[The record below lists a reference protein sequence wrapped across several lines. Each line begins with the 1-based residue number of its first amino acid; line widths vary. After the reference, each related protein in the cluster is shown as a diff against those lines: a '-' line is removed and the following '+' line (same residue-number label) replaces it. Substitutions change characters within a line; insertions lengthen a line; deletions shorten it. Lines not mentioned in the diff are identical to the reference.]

1 MAFHDQSFEKVL
13 ASFGTNAGTG
23 LSEAE
28 ASRRLAEHGPNKLIE
43 TKRDSPFTILLNQ
56 FKNVMVLVLLIAAV
70 ISALTHDVTDAFVI
84 LIISIVNAAIGFIQ
98 EYKADRAMAALAQM
112 AQPQAKVFRAGKVME
127 VPSAEIVPGDILLL
141 ESGSRVSA
149 DARILE
155 SAGLK
160 IEEAALTGESLP
172 IEKTTRAIA
181 EDSALADQTNMAF
194 MGTVCVYGRGRAVVT
209 DTGMNTQLGKIAKSI
224 QEISQGQ
231 TPLQKRLAHVGW
243 VMAMAGIGIC
253 VAIFFLGWL
262 QGIPLDTML
271 VTAIAL
277 AVAAIPESLP
287 AVVTIVLTMGI
298 QRMIRKRALVK
309 KLPAVETLGSVT
321 VICSDKTGTL
331 TQNQMTVRE
340 ISCDG
345 ALYSVHGSG
354 YSPEGSIRGEDGAPV
369 SKPESLRRL
378 IEAACLCNDA
388 TLGEE
393 KEDGR
398 TSWKITGDPTEGAL
412 LTLAGKTGVWKKDL
426 EASLPRTAE
435 LPFDSE
441 RKLMTTVHRLD
452 DGRYVVYTK
461 GAVDQL
467 LERCGGDHKER
478 IMAANQALASSGR
491 RVLAFGYKILPEMP
505 ASRDPETLESDLTFM
520 GLVGM
525 VDPPREEVKEAVRLC
540 RSAQVRP
547 IMITGDHPATAATI
561 ARELRIS
568 GVGDEVIT
576 GQALKKM
583 SPAELAEKIEKVSVF
598 ARVSPEDK
606 IKIVQALQA
615 RNHIV
620 AMTGDGVN
628 DAPALKGANI
638 GVAMGIMGTDV
649 SKEAADMIL
658 LDDNFATIVSAVSE
672 GRRIYD
678 NIRKFI
684 RYMLGTNAGEVLT
697 MGGAILL
704 GMPLPLLPLQILW
717 INLVTDSLPALA
729 LGLEPAEKNVM
740 QRPPRPP
747 EESLFS
753 KGLWQRTLVAGVLMT
768 IGCLW
773 MFDWALQE
781 HTLAFGQSREEAET
795 AARSMLFMTM
805 GFFQLFNALA
815 IRSEHRSVFA
825 MAPSSNW
832 YLYGAVLVSGLLQAV
847 VIYFPPLQDIFKT
860 TAVTGFD
867 LIVSLA
873 VASSILWVIE
883 IEKAFLSLWARRRVS
898 FRESGIPLG
907 FKNPAQSE

>member
-1 MAFHDQSFEKVL
+1 MTFHDQPVQKVM
-13 ASFGTNAGTG
+13 ASLGTSAESG

-28 ASRRLAEHGPNKLIE
+28 ASRRLKEHGPNKLVE
-43 TKRDSPFTILLNQ
+43 TKRDGPFVILVNQ
-56 FKNVMVLVLLIAAV
+56 FKNVMVLVLLVAAV

-84 LIISIVNAAIGFIQ
+84 LIISVVNAVIGFVQ
-98 EYKADRAMAALAQM
+98 EYKADKAMAALAQM
-112 AQPQAKVFRAGKVME
+112 AQPQAKVLREGKVAE
-127 VPSAEIVPGDILLL
+127 IPSAEIVPGDVLLL
-141 ESGSRVSA
+141 ESGSRVPA
-149 DARILE
+149 DARIVE

-172 IEKTTRAIA
+172 IEKTTQEAA
-181 EDSALADQTNMAF
+181 EDSALADQTSMAF
-194 MGTVCVYGRGRAVVT
+194 MGTICVYGRGKAVAT
-209 DTGMNTQLGKIAKSI
+209 ETGMNTQLGKIARSI
-224 QEISQGQ
+224 QEIAQGQ

-243 VMAMAGIGIC
+243 VMAMAGVGIC

-340 ISCDG
+340 IWSAG

-354 YSPEGSIRGEDGAPV
+354 YSPEGGIRGADGLPPKREA
-369 SKPESLRRL
+369 LQRL

-388 TLGEE
+388 VLVQENE
-393 KEDGR
+393 NGR

-426 EASLPRTAE
+426 EASLPRAAE
-435 LPFDSE
+435 LPFDSD
-441 RKLMTTVHRLD
+441 RKLMTTVHPLD
-452 DGRYVVYTK
+452 GGRYVVYTK
-461 GAVDQL
+461 GALDQL
-467 LERCGGDHKER
+467 LERCGGDHKDK
-478 IMAANQALASSGR
+478 IMTANHSLASSGL

-505 ASRDPETLESDLTFM
+505 VSRDSETLESGLTFLGM
-520 GLVGM
+520 VGM

-540 RSAQVRP
+540 RSARVRP
-547 IMITGDHPATAATI
+547 IMITGDHPATAAAI

-568 GVGDEVIT
+568 EVGDEVIT

-583 SPAELAEKIEKVSVF
+583 SPAELARKIEKISVF

-638 GVAMGIMGTDV
+638 GVAMGVMGTDV

-697 MGGAILL
+697 MGVAILL
-704 GMPLPLLPLQILW
+704 AMPLPLLPLQILW

-753 KGLWQRTLVAGVLMT
+753 KGLWQRTVLAGLLMAV
-768 IGCLW
+768 GCLW
-773 MFDWALQE
+773 MFDWALEE
-781 HTLAFGQSREEAET
+781 HISVLGQSREAAET

-815 IRSEHRSVFA
+815 IRSENRSFFS
-825 MAPSSNW
+825 MPPSSNW
-832 YLYGAVLVSGLLQAV
+832 YLYGAVLVSGILQAV

-867 LIVSLA
+867 LIVSLG
-873 VASSILWVIE
+873 VASSILWKIE
-883 IEKAFLSLWARRRVS
+883 LEKALISLWARRKTIS
-898 FRESGIPLG
+898 RESDIALG
-907 FKNPAQSE
+907 LKGPASSE